1 MNCKDNDVAMIL
13 KGNVQSNLGTIVQC
27 KRRIGVHAYFIVD
40 WEEGNQY
47 LGN

>member
-1 MNCKDNDVAMIL
+1 MLSLPKKFKFYHKYDSIPYNAEIF
-13 KGNVQSNLGTIVQC
+13 GIVY
-27 KRRIGVHAYFIVD
+27 AYFIVD